1 MGARTRRWP
10 RLALIGLVAM
20 ATLGVAGSGATAA
33 PPPHQEYQ
41 GTTTQGLPI
50 DFVVGVIDQGIFIP
64 EVELNVVM
72 TCEVTG
78 TRINGGFGFFGF
90 PVKVENG
97 QFRFDYFDGQT
108 AVHWSGSITKDA
120 AAGLLTIKVAALTP
134 QETAQLCSSGDQAW
148 KASPVASAHATGGAG
163 TRVTFTRHDDGSVTR
178 TETTG

>member
-1 MGARTRRWP
+1 MRVRGKRVARF
-10 RLALIGLVAM
+10 AMVGVVAF
-20 ATLGVAGSGATAA
+20 ATLGIAGTGATAA
-33 PPPHQEYQ
+33 PPPHQEYA
-41 GTTTQGLPI
+41 GITTQRLPI
-50 DFVVGVIDQGIFIP
+50 DFVVAVVDQGIFIP

-97 QFRFDYFDGQT
+97 QFRFDFFDGQT

-134 QETAQLCSSGDQAW
+134 QETAQLCSSGDQSW
-148 KASPVASAHATGGAG
+148 TASPVTSSASA
-163 TRVTFTRHDDGSVTR
+163 TRSGLRITFTHHDDGSVTK
-178 TETTG
+178 TEQQQ